1 MAEDTS
7 TQVISQDAS
16 QEDRIK
22 ELTEENELLFEQLHV
37 VQEELEKYYHK
48 LKECEERKST
58 APAPASAGAM
68 SAASPEVAD
77 ALTENMKL
85 KAQVE
90 QLKIALRVESQN
102 SLQARLGN
110 MLIEGASSTGS
121 LLALPRKLLKM
132 WRILQQTTPPAALGG
147 KSFQKV
153 IDAYESGKDEAVEK
167 LLDSV
172 SISHTMRANAYTAL
186 ARHCKNW
193 NARKAADFAR
203 LAWECDPKSYRM
215 KFLAFRQ
222 YEADDVVMA
231 AALLDMLSAGV
242 QMSEWEE
249 RKSRQIRQNSK
260 QSSMEAVRHKT
271 PALEQATRQD
281 HEIRSLRDKLTKARQ
296 EADQQK
302 QSADTQK
309 READALAIQTG
320 RMLKNLLTQ
329 FETDTAVLS
338 KVMRVV
344 MRGV

>member
-37 VQEELEKYYHK
+37 VQEELEKYYYK
-48 LKECEERKST
+48 LKECEERKSA
-58 APAPASAGAM
+58 APAPCAGGTAPT
-68 SAASPEVAD
+68 ASPEAAD
-77 ALTENMKL
+77 ALAENMKL

-110 MLIEGASSTGS
+110 MLIQGASSAGS
-121 LLALPRKLLKM
+121 LLALPAKLLKM
-132 WRILQQTTPPAALGG
+132 WKTLQQTTPPAALGG
-147 KSFQKV
+147 KSFQKI

-172 SISHTMRANAYTAL
+172 SISYTMRANAYTAL

-203 LAWECDPKSYRM
+203 LAWECDPKPYRL

-222 YEADDVVMA
+222 YETDDVVGA
-231 AALLDMLSAGV
+231 AALLDMLPEGV

-249 RKSRQIRQNSK
+249 RQRKQIRDRFKVKQNK
-260 QSSMEAVRHKT
+260 LNKINNPT
-271 PALEQATRQD
+271 DQA
-281 HEIRSLRDKLTKARQ
+281 KL
-296 EADQQK
+296 QK
-302 QSADTQK
+302 QIEENNKLVIKTGNMIKNIFSAFENDTLGLQK
-309 READALAIQTG
+309 ILYIF
-320 RMLKNLLTQ
+320 LK
-329 FETDTAVLS
+329 
-338 KVMRVV
+338 
-344 MRGV
+344 

>member
-58 APAPASAGAM
+58 APVSASAGAM

-77 ALTENMKL
+77 ALAENMKL

-110 MLIEGASSTGS
+110 MLIEGVSSTSS
-121 LLALPRKLLKM
+121 LLTLPGKLLKM
-132 WRILQQTTPPAALGG
+132 WKALQQATPPAALGG

-172 SISHTMRANAYTAL
+172 SISHIMRANAYTAL
-186 ARHCKNW
+186 SRHCKNW
-193 NARKAADFAR
+193 DARKAADFAR
-203 LAWECDPKSYRM
+203 LAWECDPKPYRM

-222 YEADDVVMA
+222 YETDDVMGA
-231 AALLDMLSAGV
+231 AALLDMLPAGV

-249 RKSRQIRQNSK
+249 RQSRQIRERFKAKHKEVNKVKAKAGQSQQN
-260 QSSMEAVRHKT
+260 
-271 PALEQATRQD
+271 
-281 HEIRSLRDKLTKARQ
+281 RDVDENK
-296 EADQQK
+296 
-302 QSADTQK
+302 
-309 READALAIQTG
+309 LAIQTG
-320 RMLKNLLTQ
+320 NMIKNIIQMFEKDGEILQKILSTILK
-329 FETDTAVLS
+329 
-338 KVMRVV
+338 
-344 MRGV
+344 